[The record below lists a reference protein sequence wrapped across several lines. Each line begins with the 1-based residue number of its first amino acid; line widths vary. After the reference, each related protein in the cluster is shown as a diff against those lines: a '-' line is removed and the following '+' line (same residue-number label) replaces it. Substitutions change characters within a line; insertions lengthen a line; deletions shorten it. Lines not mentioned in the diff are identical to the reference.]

1 MIIHFLMLTLFT
13 PPLQDEDPNAVQ
25 QHVSA
30 LWGWLPCV
38 HCSAAEQRTHL
49 RGHQERC
56 RDGKHRR
63 RSHLLP
69 PAWVIMSE
77 RMDRDNKREYNNT
90 HTLIRVTNI
99 FLNLFLMPRLSRFAY
114 KPSYQRSPCSI
125 FIHNPVSLHSSPLFL
140 SEPLLTKPSN
150 TAGLTIAFPFSC
162 KHLSIAN
169 HSFRSSPQI
178 YPACTI
184 FLSLVPQ
191 IPSLWSANPKY

>member
-1 MIIHFLMLTLFT
+1 
-13 PPLQDEDPNAVQ
+13 
-25 QHVSA
+25 
-30 LWGWLPCV
+30 
-38 HCSAAEQRTHL
+38 
-49 RGHQERC
+49 
-56 RDGKHRR
+56 
-63 RSHLLP
+63 
-69 PAWVIMSE
+69 
-77 RMDRDNKREYNNT
+77 
-90 HTLIRVTNI
+90 
-99 FLNLFLMPRLSRFAY
+99 MPRLSRFAY
-114 KPSYQRSPCSI
+114 KPSYQRSPCNI

-191 IPSLWSANPKY
+191 IHFDQRTPSIKCSRPLLASSHSSCSLWFLFLFSPAHNPISSGSPKLVHYSMTMYFIKYPG